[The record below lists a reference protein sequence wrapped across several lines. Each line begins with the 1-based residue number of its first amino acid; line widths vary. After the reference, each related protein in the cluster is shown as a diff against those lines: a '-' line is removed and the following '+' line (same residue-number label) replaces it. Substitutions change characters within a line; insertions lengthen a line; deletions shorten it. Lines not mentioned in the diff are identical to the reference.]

1 MMRFILFAVMAYL
14 LARVFMYVVKMLS
27 KPPQEKKRRSG
38 YGVGETDTPSPPPVQ
53 FKDVKDAEFQ
63 DITDKEKVPK

>member
-1 MMRFILFAVMAYL
+1 MRFMLFAVMAYL

-27 KPPQEKKRRSG
+27 KPPQEKKKRSG
-38 YGVGETDTPSPPPVQ
+38 YGVGKTDTPPPPPIQ